1 MSILDYTV
9 IYHRNGQT
17 SIHGLSSWEQ
27 ILAEFED
34 ETDRI
39 VKIPNPFGGIA
50 VMKRQDMESIYLVTE
65 EEADWSS
72 QRHAAFGKLDRDNQK
87 EWE

>member
-1 MSILDYTV
+1 MSALNYVV

-17 SIHGLSSWEQ
+17 SIHSYSCWEQ
-27 ILAEFED
+27 ILKEFED
-34 ETDRI
+34 ESDRT
-39 VKIPNPFGGIA
+39 VKIPGPFGNIA
-50 VMKRQDMESIYLVTE
+50 VMKRAEMESIYLVTE
-65 EEADWSS
+65 DEADWNS